1 MRESLVG
8 IGRLPMFFDQP
19 GAADTKA
26 AKDLRTRLRTM
37 SRAVRSLTE
46 HASFLSAKINFLLDA
61 TLGMINIEQNARCHS
76 ARPRAA
82 PAGAARF
89 GGGRPLPVPISST
102 HPQGDVHERQGMY
115 LLLSR
120 WQCYPTSGPAGSALI
135 LVDQV

>member
-46 HASFLSAKINFLLDA
+46 HASFLPRSTFCS
-61 TLGMINIEQNARCHS
+61 MPHS
-76 ARPRAA
+76 A
-82 PAGAARF
+82 
-89 GGGRPLPVPISST
+89 
-102 HPQGDVHERQGMY
+102 
-115 LLLSR
+115 
-120 WQCYPTSGPAGSALI
+120 
-135 LVDQV
+135 